1 MQSKS
6 RSAWKGIV
14 GEAVGLSHRIARTT
28 VSVLHRL
35 RPAPLAQRLSRL
47 RQLRPPVPSEWIS
60 GALDANR
67 SSAPVITRR
76 VRLWSGLSSALRLG
90 PCLAAGRERYDGRL
104 SVAGTRPR
112 SLPLPDAGGAAARH
126 MTSARDRREARNS
139 DFRYPPR
146 DAGGHSRGRP
156 PRRASRRQAG
166 PPSFS
171 W

>member
-1 MQSKS
+1 MQSSS
-6 RSAWKGIV
+6 RSGWKGIV
-14 GEAVGLSHRIARTT
+14 GGAAGLTHRVARIIA
-28 VSVLHRL
+28 SVLHRL
-35 RPAPLAQRLSRL
+35 RPAPLAQCLSKL

-76 VRLWSGLSSALRLG
+76 VRSWSGLSSALRLG

-104 SVAGTRPR
+104 PVAGCRRR

-126 MTSARDRREARNS
+126 VTSARDRREARNS

-146 DAGGHSRGRP
+146 DAGGNSRGRP
-156 PRRASRRQAG
+156 PRRTPRRQARS
-166 PPSFS
+166 PSLG